1 MKKYLANLTDSC
13 KIQLESREMEV
24 RMKKTIC
31 LLLVIVMMSLVFVAC
46 DNRGK
51 SSTGIGSA
59 DNEGT
64 STAGEAVSTSCDAEF
79 VGQSDMIKLAEKIQK
94 ELPEDVWSGY
104 YLDHTWNNTDL
115 QLTLYIFLLKD
126 YEDLTQYED
135 VVYKRVA
142 FPQKNMLSYFRSI
155 NNIREDLGFYEAAI
169 DYPNYMIVIKAKKD
183 VILDMDYIRRLIPE
197 GAYRIEYIEDGLLQP
212 SDNGITSTILEK
224 LQQELKDKTSGMG
237 VDITCEAPV
246 YDQLVFK
253 YKADWTDGELSS
265 EGKEILQ
272 TIKQLVNEHSTD
284 FYAAVAIEVGDISDD
299 GNLLFWAQNENK
311 DNCGDTIVKM
321 ELSEVSPTGLTVI
334 FTQDANN
341 KIRDL
346 IYGEPYW
353 LEKKI
358 GDEWVEVPTVVENYV
373 FYSLGYAIS
382 HDSPSEKTENWE
394 WLYGKL
400 EPGVYRIGKSMTDD
414 LRMGDARFNKFRITK
429 QFQIFE

>member
-1 MKKYLANLTDSC
+1 
-13 KIQLESREMEV
+13 
-24 RMKKTIC
+24 MKKTIC

-46 DNRGK
+46 DNK
-51 SSTGIGSA
+51 
-59 DNEGT
+59 
-64 STAGEAVSTSCDAEF
+64 GEAVSTSCDAEF
-79 VGQSDMIKLAEKIQK
+79 VGESDMIKLAEKIQK
-94 ELPEDVWSGY
+94 ELPEDVWGGY

-142 FPQKNMLSYFRSI
+142 FPQKNMLSYFHSI

-197 GAYRIEYIEDGLLQP
+197 GAYRIEYIEDGFLQP
-212 SDNGITSTILEK
+212 SDNGVTSTILAK
-224 LQQELKDKTSGMG
+224 LQQELKDKTSGM
-237 VDITCEAPV
+237 E
-246 YDQLVFK
+246 
-253 YKADWTDGELSS
+253 
-265 EGKEILQ
+265 
-272 TIKQLVNEHSTD
+272 QLVNEHSTD

-358 GDEWVEVPTVVENYV
+358 GDEWVEVPTVVENYG
-373 FYSLGYAIS
+373 FHDLGFTIS
-382 HDSPSEKTENWE
+382 HDSPSEITENWE

-400 EPGVYRIGKSMTDD
+400 EPGVYRIGKSMIDD

-429 QFQIFE
+429 QFRIFE

>member
-1 MKKYLANLTDSC
+1 M
-13 KIQLESREMEV
+13 
-24 RMKKTIC
+24 
-31 LLLVIVMMSLVFVAC
+31 
-46 DNRGK
+46 
-51 SSTGIGSA
+51 
-59 DNEGT
+59 
-64 STAGEAVSTSCDAEF
+64 
-79 VGQSDMIKLAEKIQK
+79 
-94 ELPEDVWSGY
+94 
-104 YLDHTWNNTDL
+104 
-115 QLTLYIFLLKD
+115 
-126 YEDLTQYED
+126 
-135 VVYKRVA
+135 
-142 FPQKNMLSYFRSI
+142 
-155 NNIREDLGFYEAAI
+155 
-169 DYPNYMIVIKAKKD
+169 IKAKKD

-212 SDNGITSTILEK
+212 SDNGVTSTILAK

-253 YKADWTDGELSS
+253 YRADWIDGELSS

-346 IYGEPYW
+346 IYGEPY
-353 LEKKI
+353 
-358 GDEWVEVPTVVENYV
+358 
-373 FYSLGYAIS
+373 
-382 HDSPSEKTENWE
+382 
-394 WLYGKL
+394 
-400 EPGVYRIGKSMTDD
+400 
-414 LRMGDARFNKFRITK
+414 
-429 QFQIFE
+429 

>member
-1 MKKYLANLTDSC
+1 MKKYLAKLTDSYI
-13 KIQLESREMEV
+13 IQLESREMEV

-31 LLLVIVMMSLVFVAC
+31 LLLVIVMMSLVFAAC
-46 DNRGK
+46 DNKGE
-51 SSTGIGSA
+51 SSTCIGSA

-79 VGQSDMIKLAEKIQK
+79 VGESDMIKLAEKIQK
-94 ELPEDVWSGY
+94 ELPEDVWGGY

-142 FPQKNMLSYFRSI
+142 FPQKNMLSYFHSI

-212 SDNGITSTILEK
+212 SDNGVTSTILAK

-253 YKADWTDGELSS
+253 YKADWIDGELSS

-358 GDEWVEVPTVVENYV
+358 GDEWVEVPTVVENYG